1 MKIKYIVPCVCIDHK
16 PDVTDSS
23 TYGMPNVAVGQ
34 GGWFS
39 CYCPKCG
46 RGSEFLDWRSTFNAL
61 RYWNDMQLSLW
72 WMRREDEKEEW
83 IEEVYAEISREIMR
97 R

>member
-16 PDVTDSS
+16 PDVTDGSA
-23 TYGMPNVAVGQ
+23 YGMPNVAVGQ

-46 RGSEFLDWRSTFNAL
+46 RGNKFLDWRSTFKAL
-61 RYWNDMQLSLW
+61 RCWNDMQLSLW